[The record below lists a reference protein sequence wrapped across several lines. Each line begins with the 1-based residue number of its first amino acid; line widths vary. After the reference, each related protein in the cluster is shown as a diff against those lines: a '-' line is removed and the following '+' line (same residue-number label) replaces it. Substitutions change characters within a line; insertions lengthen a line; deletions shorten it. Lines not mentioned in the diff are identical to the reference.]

1 MQIQIDPELK
11 ALIPPLAP
19 EELAQLEA
27 NIIKDGCRDPIVVW
41 TVPPDESKFEPEELS
56 GRLLTE
62 EEIEE
67 SVGDVCMG
75 WQTEFI
81 ARSGKFAF
89 VRYRNP
95 LNEYMQDWSSSWVV
109 AVEGPEAGFLD
120 ASNEILIDGHN
131 RYDICTRNNLP
142 FETVWVQFENRDAAM
157 DWMDA
162 NQLGRR
168 NLTNDQRSILRGRRY
183 NRTKKAPNR
192 PLKNVEEVATLPERT
207 AETIAKQHGV
217 SERTIRSDG
226 KKAEAIEKLALTNP
240 EAAKAVTDGKKRFN
254 EVRREIKLEEVKEA
268 VKLPD
273 SKYRVIYSDPP
284 WKYGDQLTE
293 DYGAIKFHYPA
304 MTIAELCELP
314 IKDMIED
321 DAVLFLW
328 VTSPLLFECEPIIR
342 AWGFKYKTSFV
353 WDKIKHNMGHYNS
366 VRHEFLLICTRGS
379 CTPDAKQLFDSVQSI
394 ERTKHSAKPEEF
406 RDIINT
412 LYPHGKKL
420 EMFARKEAP
429 EGWDNWGNQ
438 SL

>member
-1 MQIQIDPELK
+1 MQIQIDAEFK

-19 EELAQLEA
+19 DELAQLEA
-27 NIIKDGCRDPIVVW
+27 NILRDGCRDPLVVW
-41 TVPPDESKFEPEELS
+41 D
-56 GRLLTE
+56 G
-62 EEIEE
+62 
-67 SVGDVCMG
+67 
-75 WQTEFI
+75 
-81 ARSGKFAF
+81 
-89 VRYRNP
+89 
-95 LNEYMQDWSSSWVV
+95 
-109 AVEGPEAGFLD
+109 
-120 ASNEILIDGHN
+120 ILIDGHN
-131 RYDICTRNNLP
+131 RHEICVRHGLP
-142 FETVWVQFENRDAAM
+142 FETIEIDFESRDAAM

-183 NRTKKAPNR
+183 NRTKKANDGSR
-192 PLKNVEEVATLPERT
+192 GNQYTMAKEEVAVAKT
-207 AETIAKQHGV
+207 AETIAQQHGV

-226 KKAEAIEKLALTNP
+226 KKAEAIEKLKATNP

-254 EVRREIKLEEVKEA
+254 EVRREIKLEEVKESVA
-268 VKLPD
+268 LPD
-273 SKYRVIYSDPP
+273 AKYRVIYSDPP

-293 DYGAIKFHYPA
+293 DYGSIKFHYPS

-314 IKDMIED
+314 VKDMVDD

-328 VTSPLLFECEPIIR
+328 VTSPLLFECEPIIK

-366 VRHEFLLICTRGS
+366 VRHEFLLICTKGS

-394 ERTKHSAKPEEF
+394 ERTQHSAKPEEF

>member
-1 MQIQIDPELK
+1 MDVLRDFFLIMQIQIDPEFK
-11 ALIPPLAP
+11 ALIPPLST

-27 NIIKDGCRDPIVVW
+27 NIIKDGCRDPLVLW
-41 TVPPDESKFEPEELS
+41 
-56 GRLLTE
+56 G
-62 EEIEE
+62 
-67 SVGDVCMG
+67 
-75 WQTEFI
+75 
-81 ARSGKFAF
+81 
-89 VRYRNP
+89 
-95 LNEYMQDWSSSWVV
+95 
-109 AVEGPEAGFLD
+109 
-120 ASNEILIDGHN
+120 EILIDGHN
-131 RYDICTRNNLP
+131 RHEICTRNALP
-142 FETVWVQFENRDAAM
+142 FKTIEIEFESRDAAM

-268 VKLPD
+268 VKLPNA
-273 SKYRVIYSDPP
+273 KYRVIYSDPP

-304 MTIAELCELP
+304 MTILELCELP
-314 IKDMIED
+314 IKEMIED

-394 ERTKHSAKPEEF
+394 ERTKHSSKPEEF
-406 RDIINT
+406 RDIINA

>member
-1 MQIQIDPELK
+1 MQIQIDAEFK

-19 EELAQLEA
+19 DELAQLEA
-27 NIIKDGCRDPIVVW
+27 NIIKDGCRDPLV
-41 TVPPDESKFEPEELS
+41 T
-56 GRLLTE
+56 
-62 EEIEE
+62 
-67 SVGDVCMG
+67 
-75 WQTEFI
+75 WQ
-81 ARSGKFAF
+81 G
-89 VRYRNP
+89 
-95 LNEYMQDWSSSWVV
+95 
-109 AVEGPEAGFLD
+109 
-120 ASNEILIDGHN
+120 ILIDGHN
-131 RYDICTRNNLP
+131 RFEICTRNGLP
-142 FETVWVQFENRDAAM
+142 FQTVEMAFDNREAAM

-183 NRTKKAPNR
+183 NRTKKANDGSR
-192 PLKNVEEVATLPERT
+192 GNQYTMAKEEVAVAKT

-240 EAAKAVTDGKKRFN
+240 DAAKAVTDGIKRFN
-254 EVRREIKLEEVKEA
+254 EVRREIKLEEVKESVA
-268 VKLPD
+268 LPD
-273 SKYRVIYSDPP
+273 AKYRVIYSDPP

-293 DYGAIKFHYPA
+293 DYGSIKFHYPS
-304 MTIAELCELP
+304 MTISELCDLP
-314 IKDMIED
+314 VKEMVDD

-328 VTSPLLFECEPIIR
+328 VTSPLLFECEPIIK

-379 CTPDAKQLFDSVQSI
+379 CTPDEKQLFDSVQSI
-394 ERTKHSAKPEEF
+394 ERTQHSAKPEEF
-406 RDIINT
+406 RNIINT

>member
-1 MQIQIDPELK
+1 MTEQNILIDPEFK

-27 NIIKDGCRDPIVVW
+27 NIVKDGCRDPLV
-41 TVPPDESKFEPEELS
+41 T
-56 GRLLTE
+56 
-62 EEIEE
+62 
-67 SVGDVCMG
+67 
-75 WQTEFI
+75 WQGT
-81 ARSGKFAF
+81 
-89 VRYRNP
+89 
-95 LNEYMQDWSSSWVV
+95 
-109 AVEGPEAGFLD
+109 
-120 ASNEILIDGHN
+120 LIDGHN
-131 RYDICTRNNLP
+131 RHDICTRHGIP
-142 FETVWVQFENRDAAM
+142 FETVEMEFTDRDAVM

-168 NLTNDQRSILRGRRY
+168 NLTNDQRSYLRGRRY
-183 NRTKKAPNR
+183 NRTKKDAHDGGR
-192 PLKNVEEVATLPERT
+192 GKTRSGEVAEEVAATNT
-207 AETIAKQHGV
+207 AESIAKQHGV

-226 KKAEAIEKLALTNP
+226 KKAEALEKLAKTNP

-273 SKYRVIYSDPP
+273 AKYRVIYSDPP

-304 MTIAELCELP
+304 MTITELTELP
-314 IKDMIED
+314 VKDMVEE

-328 VTSPLLFECEPIIR
+328 VTSPLLFECAPIIK
-342 AWGFKYKTSFV
+342 AWGFSYKTSFV

-379 CTPDAKQLFDSVQSI
+379 CTPDAKKLFDSVQSI

-406 RDIINT
+406 RAIIET

-420 EMFARKEAP
+420 EMFARSEAP
-429 EGWDNWGNQ
+429 AGWDNWGNQ
-438 SL
+438 AG

>member
-1 MQIQIDPELK
+1 MQIQIDAEFK

-19 EELAQLEA
+19 DELAQLEA
-27 NIIKDGCRDPIVVW
+27 NIIKDGCRDPLVVW
-41 TVPPDESKFEPEELS
+41 K
-56 GRLLTE
+56 G
-62 EEIEE
+62 
-67 SVGDVCMG
+67 
-75 WQTEFI
+75 
-81 ARSGKFAF
+81 
-89 VRYRNP
+89 
-95 LNEYMQDWSSSWVV
+95 
-109 AVEGPEAGFLD
+109 
-120 ASNEILIDGHN
+120 ILIDGHN
-131 RYDICTRNNLP
+131 RHEICTRNGLP
-142 FETVWVQFENRDAAM
+142 FQTVEMVFDDREAAM

-183 NRTKKAPNR
+183 NRTKRQGAR
-192 PLKNVEEVATLPERT
+192 TDRLSEEVAGSSVNT

-240 EAAKAVTDGKKRFN
+240 DAAKAVTDGVRRFN
-254 EVRREIKLEEVKEA
+254 EVRREIKLEEVKESVA
-268 VKLPD
+268 LPD
-273 SKYRVIYSDPP
+273 AKYRVIYSDPP

-293 DYGAIKFHYPA
+293 DYGSIKFHYPS
-304 MTIAELCELP
+304 MTIAELCDLP
-314 IKDMIED
+314 VKEMVED

-328 VTSPLLFECEPIIR
+328 VTSPLLFECEPIIK

-394 ERTKHSAKPEEF
+394 ERTQHSAKPEEF
-406 RDIINT
+406 RNIINT